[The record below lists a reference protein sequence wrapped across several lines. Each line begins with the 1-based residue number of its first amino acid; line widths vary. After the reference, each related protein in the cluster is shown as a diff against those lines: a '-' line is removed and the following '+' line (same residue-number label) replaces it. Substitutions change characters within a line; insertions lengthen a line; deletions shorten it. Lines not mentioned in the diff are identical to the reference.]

1 MELSLV
7 DKKLLYELDFRAR
20 IPLSKLAHRLHT
32 SKQMLLYR
40 FERLQK
46 EGVIQGFYADINPSK
61 LGLVIYILYLKFQHM
76 SADKEKDFIRFLNT
90 QPRISVNA
98 SVQGKWDHSV
108 GIFAR
113 DIHEFKM
120 IYERTVGVF
129 EKHIKEKRITIVTDF
144 YYYKPKYL
152 VKEEL
157 KPSEIVMT
165 GPLESISM
173 DAVDNELL
181 KTLAENARMPLLELG
196 KRVKLTPNAV
206 KARIKTLEKQKVILG
221 YRVMIDHTKL
231 QKLHYRVFFFLEN
244 DPARQE
250 AFHAFLSTQ
259 SQVISVTKTIGYCE
273 LECRLLVDNV
283 QEFYELM
290 SALKSK
296 FADVLKDFEPVL
308 YYKFHKSLNY
318 YPLE

>member
-1 MELSLV
+1 MDLSSV
-7 DKKLLYELDFRAR
+7 DKKLLYELDFQAR
-20 IPLSKLAHRLHT
+20 MPLSVLARKVRT

-40 FERLQK
+40 FARLQK

-61 LGLVIYILYLKFQHM
+61 LGLIIYILYLKFQHM
-76 SADKEKDFIRFLNT
+76 SPDKEKEFIHFLNT
-90 QPRISVNA
+90 QPRVSANA

-108 GIFAR
+108 AIFAR
-113 DIHEFKM
+113 DIHEFKKV
-120 IYERTVGVF
+120 YERTIGIF
-129 EKHIKEKRITIVTDF
+129 EKYIKEKRITIVTDF

-152 VKEEL
+152 VQNEF
-157 KPSEIVMT
+157 KPTEIVMS
-165 GPLESISM
+165 GPLESVPL
-173 DAVDNELL
+173 DEVDNELL

-196 KRVKLTPNAV
+196 KKVKLTPNAV
-206 KARIKTLEKQKVILG
+206 KARIKSLEKQKVILG

-244 DPARQE
+244 DPTRQE
-250 AFHAFLSTQ
+250 TFRAFLAAQ
-259 SQVISVTKTIGYCE
+259 PQVISITKTIGYCE

-290 SALKSK
+290 SAIKAK
-296 FADVLKDFEPVL
+296 FTDVLKDFEPIL

>member
-1 MELSLV
+1 MSLSAV

-20 IPLSKLAHRLHT
+20 APLSELAHRLRT

-40 FERLQK
+40 FERLKQ
-46 EGVIQGFYADINPSK
+46 EGIIQGFYADINPSK
-61 LGLVIYILYLKFQHM
+61 LGLTIYLLYLKFQHM
-76 SADKEKDFIRFLNT
+76 SADKEQEFIRFLNA

-113 DIHEFKM
+113 DIHEFKA
-120 IYERTVGVF
+120 IYARTVGVF
-129 EKHIKEKRITIVTDF
+129 EQHIKEKRITIVTDF
-144 YYYKPKYL
+144 HYYKPKYL
-152 VKEEL
+152 VPES
-157 KPSEIVMT
+157 KPAEITMS
-165 GPLESISM
+165 GPLESTPI
-173 DAVDNELL
+173 DIVDDKLL
-181 KTLAENARMPLLELG
+181 KLLAENARMPLLDLG
-196 KRVKLTPNAV
+196 KKVDLTPNAV
-206 KARIKTLEKQKVILG
+206 KARIKALEKKKVILG

-250 AFHAFLSTQ
+250 ALRAFLAVQPS
-259 SQVISVTKTIGYCE
+259 VISVTKTIGYCE

-283 QEFYELM
+283 QDFYDFM
-290 SALKSK
+290 TALKAK
-296 FADVLKDFEPVL
+296 FTDVLKDFEPIL

-318 YPLE
+318 YPVE